1 MSNCK
6 NICKLCDKLI
16 ISQSVTVITVD
27 GTDTLVIDLPQR
39 AYNNC
44 CKYCIIVAQA
54 IPATATIQMPVA
66 FSIGGVTTTV
76 YPFVQCGC
84 QQITACGVRTR
95 TKYSTCVSTTATGGV
110 FRLLGRVCCY
120 PSNDLLSLPV
130 PTVAAA
136 ATPAVQ
142 NAVVT
147 RSVASPTAT
156 TATAKKASTAKT
168 STVDTMTVNASN
180 VTVNKEDK

>member
-6 NICKLCDKLI
+6 NICKLCPRLI
-16 ISQSVTVITVD
+16 ISQSVSVVTVD

-39 AYNNC
+39 AYNNG
-44 CKYCIIVAQA
+44 CKYCIIIGQT
-54 IPATATIQMPVA
+54 IPTTATIQMPVA

-84 QQITACGVRTR
+84 IQITACGVRTR

-110 FRLLGRVCCY
+110 FRLLGRVSCY

-130 PTVAAA
+130 STAAVASV
-136 ATPAVQ
+136 TPA
-142 NAVVT
+142 NGAVNN
-147 RSVASPTAT
+147 SVASAFTKKAT
-156 TATAKKASTAKT
+156 TAKSSA
-168 STVDTMTVNASN
+168 VDTMTV
-180 VTVNKEDK
+180 KEDK

>member
-16 ISQSVTVITVD
+16 ISTAVTVITVD
-27 GTDTLVIDLPQR
+27 GTDTLVIDLPAR

-44 CKYCIIVAQA
+44 CKYCIIVAQT
-54 IPATATIQMPVA
+54 IPATATINMPVA
-66 FSIGGVTTTV
+66 FSIGGDTTTV

-110 FRLLGRVCCY
+110 FRLLGHVCCY

-130 PTVAAA
+130 PATAAP

-156 TATAKKASTAKT
+156 TTAKKATAKS

>member
-6 NICKLCDKLI
+6 NICRLCDRLI
-16 ISQSVTVITVD
+16 ISQSVTVITID

-44 CKYCIIVAQA
+44 CKYCIIIAQA
-54 IPATATIQMPVA
+54 IPTAATINMPVA

-110 FRLLGRVCCY
+110 FRLLGHVCCY

-130 PTVAAA
+130 PTTAA

-142 NAVVT
+142 STFAT

-156 TATAKKASTAKT
+156 TAKKTSTTKS

>member
-6 NICKLCDKLI
+6 NICRLCDKLI

-39 AYNNC
+39 AYNNN

-54 IPATATIQMPVA
+54 IPAAATIQMPVA

-130 PTVAAA
+130 PEAAA

-142 NAVVT
+142 AAVFSANTPAESKQGTTTKTKTVT
-147 RSVASPTAT
+147 NKTVEEVSV
-156 TATAKKASTAKT
+156 K
-168 STVDTMTVNASN
+168 
-180 VTVNKEDK
+180 

>member
-6 NICKLCDKLI
+6 NICRLCDRLI
-16 ISQSVTVITVD
+16 ISQSVTVVTVD
-27 GTDTLVIDLPQR
+27 GTDTLVIDLPAR
-39 AYNNC
+39 AYNNN

-54 IPATATIQMPVA
+54 IPAAATIQMPVA

-110 FRLLGRVCCY
+110 FRLLGHVCCY

-130 PTVAAA
+130 PATAA

-142 NAVVT
+142 A
-147 RSVASPTAT
+147 AT
-156 TATAKKASTAKT
+156 FSATAPTGTTTKT
-168 STVDTMTVNASN
+168 KTVTNKTVEEVS
-180 VTVNKEDK
+180 VK

>member
-6 NICKLCDKLI
+6 NICKLCPRLI
-16 ISQSVTVITVD
+16 ISQSVSVITVD

-39 AYNNC
+39 AYNNG
-44 CKYCIIVAQA
+44 CKYCIIIAQS
-54 IPATATIQMPVA
+54 IPTTATIQMPVA

-76 YPFVQCGC
+76 YPFVQCEC

-130 PTVAAA
+130 ATAAVASV
-136 ATPAVQ
+136 TPA
-142 NAVVT
+142 NGAVNN
-147 RSVASPTAT
+147 SVASAFTKKAT
-156 TATAKKASTAKT
+156 TVKSSA
-168 STVDTMTVNASN
+168 VDTMTV
-180 VTVNKEDK
+180 KEDK